1 MPHGTRFT
9 ATATLLLAILMPA
22 VAAQAAPDG
31 AAPAGDATLRA
42 EEEQFDA
49 LKTFLKNKQDVEALK
64 REAEKEGDWQLS
76 DDADIPIEQQVLRKP
91 WHRAPFGPRAFDMPV
106 ERIARDWDKLMR
118 LMRVPYP
125 SADYLRIRHKKFP
138 DIVNADTFNGD
149 YEQLS
154 RDVLEVWRLFFRGD
168 FQASLKKGETLGVAG
183 RIPGKLSQI
192 IYAIYLEPE
201 LDKKHMLLQDA
212 ANAVAE
218 YGDALNQMKKEKKY
232 WDDYV
237 MIRVGYAYAIGRIAE
252 DVPIPVA
259 IARNYVFKVMGA
271 ANDVNDMAP
280 NHPIGLGFKAGI
292 DANVVRKVGK
302 ATGRITFGAKQSDV
316 EEYFKQA
323 FAIAPDVSILRY
335 EYANALMYVN
345 KKRQIDKAMEE
356 LRRGAQIRPTYA
368 MEALDAMYAAKR
380 LKEVEALAKS
390 PMSFRSFERK
400 RLKHQKDRNENLYC
414 VLPERCQP
422 FIVK

>member
-1 MPHGTRFT
+1 MEGNPMALLHPTRLPAF
-9 ATATLLLAILMPA
+9 LLAALLALVPA
-22 VAAQAAPDG
+22 WAPAAVEERDEPVEEGEAEFDEIEVLKQKAAREGDFELDEKSRIAVDRTVIERQWNAAPFN
-31 AAPAGDATLRA
+31 PRFFSYTP
-42 EEEQFDA
+42 Q
-49 LKTFLKNKQDVEALK
+49 Q
-64 REAEKEGDWQLS
+64 
-76 DDADIPIEQQVLRKP
+76 IEQNWPKFM
-91 WHRAPFGPRAFDMPV
+91 RA
-106 ERIARDWDKLMR
+106 L
-118 LMRVPYP
+118 RVPYP
-125 SADYLRIRHKKFP
+125 SKAYLEDRYNRFAIFRDSYPNF
-138 DIVNADTFNGD
+138 DGD
-149 YEQLS
+149 FEQMH
-154 RDVLEVWRLFFRGD
+154 RDVVEVWRLFFRGD

>member
-1 MPHGTRFT
+1 MKMEGNPMALPHPLRLP
-9 ATATLLLAILMPA
+9 ALLLAALLA
-22 VAAQAAPDG
+22 L
-31 AAPAGDATLRA
+31 APAWATAAVEERDDPMEEGEA
-42 EEEQFDA
+42 EFDEI
-49 LKTFLKNKQDVEALK
+49 EALK
-64 REAEKEGDWQLS
+64 QKAAQEGDFELDEKSRIAVDRTVIERQWNAAPFNPRFFSYTPEQ
-76 DDADIPIEQQVLRKP
+76 IEQNWPKFM
-91 WHRAPFGPRAFDMPV
+91 RA
-106 ERIARDWDKLMR
+106 L
-118 LMRVPYP
+118 RVPYP
-125 SADYLRIRHKKFP
+125 SKAYLQDRYQRF
-138 DIVNADTFNGD
+138 DIFRESYPNFNGD
-149 YEQLS
+149 FDQLH
-154 RDVLEVWRLFFRGD
+154 RDVVEVWRLFFRGD

-192 IYAIYLEPE
+192 IYSIYLEPE

-345 KKRQIDKAMEE
+345 KKRQIDKAIEE
-356 LRRGAQIRPTYA
+356 LRRAAQIRPTYA

-390 PMSFRSFERK
+390 SMSFRSFERK

>member
-1 MPHGTRFT
+1 VDRTVIER
-9 ATATLLLAILMPA
+9 
-22 VAAQAAPDG
+22 QWNAAPFN
-31 AAPAGDATLRA
+31 PRFFSYTP
-42 EEEQFDA
+42 Q
-49 LKTFLKNKQDVEALK
+49 Q
-64 REAEKEGDWQLS
+64 
-76 DDADIPIEQQVLRKP
+76 IEQNWPKFM
-91 WHRAPFGPRAFDMPV
+91 RA
-106 ERIARDWDKLMR
+106 L
-118 LMRVPYP
+118 RVPYP
-125 SADYLRIRHKKFP
+125 SKAYLEDRYNRFAIFRDSYPNF
-138 DIVNADTFNGD
+138 DGD
-149 YEQLS
+149 FEQLH
-154 RDVLEVWRLFFRGD
+154 RDVVEVWRLFFRGD

>member
-1 MPHGTRFT
+1 MEGNPMALLHPTRLPAF
-9 ATATLLLAILMPA
+9 LLAALLALVPA
-22 VAAQAAPDG
+22 WAPAAVEERDEPVEEGEAEFDEIEVLKQKAAREGDFELDEKSRIAVDRTVIERQWNAAPFN
-31 AAPAGDATLRA
+31 PRFFSYTP
-42 EEEQFDA
+42 Q
-49 LKTFLKNKQDVEALK
+49 Q
-64 REAEKEGDWQLS
+64 
-76 DDADIPIEQQVLRKP
+76 IEQNWPKFM
-91 WHRAPFGPRAFDMPV
+91 RA
-106 ERIARDWDKLMR
+106 L
-118 LMRVPYP
+118 RVPYP
-125 SADYLRIRHKKFP
+125 SKAYLEDRYNRFAIFRDSYPNF
-138 DIVNADTFNGD
+138 DGD
-149 YEQLS
+149 FEQLH
-154 RDVLEVWRLFFRGD
+154 RDVVEVWRLFFRGD